1 VKKNKGRIAMRPYH
15 FYLMIEILHLSKRYG
30 DTLAVEDLSLQIEAG
45 EIFALL
51 GPNGA
56 GKSSTVKVLTGLSR
70 PTTGVVRI
78 AGFDVVQDP
87 IEVKKRVGYVP
98 ENAILYESLT
108 ADEYLDLAGT
118 LRHIDRKK
126 LSEQREELFSLFEL
140 TKQDRKKLL
149 AEFSKGM
156 KQKVLLISAL
166 IHNPEVLILDEPL
179 SGLDA
184 NAALIFKEVIRKF
197 AHGSTGKAIFFCS
210 HVLDVVERLCDRI
223 AIMNHGRLI
232 AIGTPQEL
240 LEESGEVSLELAF
253 HKLTGGADIER
264 STDEVMRALAQE

>member
-1 VKKNKGRIAMRPYH
+1 
-15 FYLMIEILHLSKRYG
+15 MIEILHLSKRYG
-30 DTLAVEDLSLQIEAG
+30 DTLAVEDLSVTIDAG

-70 PTTGVVRI
+70 PTTGTVRI
-78 AGFDVVQDP
+78 AGFDVVQEP
-87 IEVKKRVGYVP
+87 VEVKTRVGYVP

-118 LRHIDRKK
+118 LRHIDRTK
-126 LSEQREELFSLFEL
+126 LAEQREELFSLFEL

-156 KQKVLLISAL
+156 KQKVLIIAAL

-197 AHGSTGKAIFFCS
+197 AHGSSGKTIFFCS

-223 AIMNHGRLI
+223 AIMNHGKLI
-232 AIGTPQEL
+232 AMGTPQQL
-240 LEESGEVSLELAF
+240 LEASGELSLELAF
-253 HKLTGGADIER
+253 HKLTGGTDIER
-264 STDEVMRALAQE
+264 STDDVLRALSQE

>member
-1 VKKNKGRIAMRPYH
+1 LID
-15 FYLMIEILHLSKRYG
+15 ILHLSKSYG
-30 DTLAVEDLSLQIEAG
+30 DTLAVDDLSVQIPSG

-56 GKSSTVKVLTGLSR
+56 GKSSTVKVLTGLMQ

-78 AGFDVVQDP
+78 AGFDVVEEP
-87 IEVKKRVGYVP
+87 IEVKKRIGYVP

-118 LRHIDRKK
+118 LRHLDPDK
-126 LSEQREELFSLFEL
+126 LAERREELFTLFEL
-140 TKQDRKKLL
+140 SKADRKKLL

-156 KQKVLLISAL
+156 KQKVLLIAAL

-184 NAALIFKEVIRKF
+184 NAALIFKEVLRKY
-197 AHGSTGKAIFFCS
+197 AHEGGKTIFFCS

-223 AIMNHGRLI
+223 AIINHGTLA
-232 AIGTPQEL
+232 AIGTPSEL
-240 LEESGEVSLELAF
+240 LQESGELSLERAF
-253 HKLTGGADIER
+253 HRLTGGADIER
-264 STDEVMRALAQE
+264 STEDILRALSQ

>member
-1 VKKNKGRIAMRPYH
+1 
-15 FYLMIEILHLSKRYG
+15 MIDILHLSKQYG
-30 DTLAVEDLSLQIEAG
+30 DTLAVNDLSLEIESG

-70 PTTGVVRI
+70 PSTGTVRI
-78 AGFDVVQDP
+78 AGFDVVEEAL
-87 IEVKKRVGYVP
+87 EVKKRIGYVP

-126 LSEQREELFSLFEL
+126 LAEQREELFTLFEL

-149 AEFSKGM
+149 SEFSKGM
-156 KQKVLLISAL
+156 KQKVLLIAAL

-184 NAALIFKEVIRKF
+184 NAALIFKEVLRKF
-197 AHGSTGKAIFFCS
+197 AHGSASNKTIFFCS

-223 AIMNHGRLI
+223 AIMNHGQLI

-240 LEESGEVSLELAF
+240 LEESGEASLERAF

-264 STDEVMRALAQE
+264 STEEVLRALSQE

>member
-1 VKKNKGRIAMRPYH
+1 
-15 FYLMIEILHLSKRYG
+15 MIDILHLSKRYG
-30 DTLAVEDLSLQIEAG
+30 STLAVEDLSLQIEAG

-70 PTTGVVRI
+70 PTTGIVRI
-78 AGFDVVQDP
+78 AGFDVVQEP
-87 IEVKKRVGYVP
+87 LEVKKRIGYVP

-126 LSEQREELFSLFEL
+126 LSEQREELFSLFDLSKE
-140 TKQDRKKLL
+140 DRKKLL

-156 KQKVLLISAL
+156 KQKILLISAL

-197 AHGSTGKAIFFCS
+197 AHGGSGKTIFFCS

-240 LEESGEVSLELAF
+240 LEESGEASLELAF

-264 STDEVMRALAQE
+264 STDEVLRALSQE